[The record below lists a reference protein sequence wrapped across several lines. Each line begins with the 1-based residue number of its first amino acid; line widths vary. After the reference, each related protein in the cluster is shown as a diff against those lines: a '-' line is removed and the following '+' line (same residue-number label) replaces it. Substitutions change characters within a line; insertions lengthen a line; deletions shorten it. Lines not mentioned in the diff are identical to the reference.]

1 MKSVCLNRHASIYA
15 GMNVSR
21 NIVISM
27 MIAGAFAGLAGAM
40 EGLGTFGYNSVRGGF
55 TNLGFG
61 GIAVALLGA
70 NRAFGVVLAAILFGS
85 LKIGALNMPRAAGIP
100 EELADIIIA
109 LIIFFVAS
117 SYIIRW
123 SINRFKKGENYMAIF
138 DVLASIVPTALFFS
152 APLIFTALGGVFSE
166 RSGVINIGLEGLMVM
181 GAFVA
186 F

>member
-1 MKSVCLNRHASIYA
+1 MKSVIYNRNASLYA
-15 GMNVSR
+15 GMNVNR

-55 TNLGFG
+55 TNLGFD

-100 EELADIIIA
+100 EELDRKS
-109 LIIFFVAS
+109 V
-117 SYIIRW
+117 
-123 SINRFKKGENYMAIF
+123 
-138 DVLASIVPTALFFS
+138 V
-152 APLIFTALGGVFSE
+152 
-166 RSGVINIGLEGLMVM
+166 
-181 GAFVA
+181 
-186 F
+186 